1 MDSEGQPVS
10 QQSMKKG
17 KNDTNASASPIPREP
32 FDLAQLK
39 AYGIRSFLFCFIF
52 WPRFYIVVLGIAFFP
67 FIYFQYS
74 IWTFIK
80 KIASEIF

>member
-39 AYGIRSFLFCFIF
+39 AYGKVLSVLFSHWQNQLIWVSFH
-52 WPRFYIVVLGIAFFP
+52 
-67 FIYFQYS
+67 YS
-74 IWTFIK
+74 D
-80 KIASEIF
+80 AHRAPMGV

>member
-1 MDSEGQPVS
+1 MLLLIQSLQTISVLFSPIFSSCNGGGGSVKNGRLSVDSEGQPVS

-39 AYGIRSFLFCFIF
+39 AYGKQS
-52 WPRFYIVVLGIAFFP
+52 YISQVF
-67 FIYFQYS
+67 
-74 IWTFIK
+74 
-80 KIASEIF
+80 

>member
-39 AYGIRSFLFCFIF
+39 AYGKTNWPQHFDDSFM
-52 WPRFYIVVLGIAFFP
+52 WKMFYKLRENAVKFSDFFRKIV
-67 FIYFQYS
+67 
-74 IWTFIK
+74 
-80 KIASEIF
+80 EE